1 MPTSTPYDIIR
12 QSLVDAQLVEALSKD
27 ISATLSQ
34 HCGITDPNEVKEFAQ
49 VFELLVSGASQQ
61 GKLVQK
67 LEEQFFGTLE
77 VATEMK
83 EGLKRTLAQI
93 DEAYRST
100 MLMYQISF
108 YLGVSLIIVALGTAL
123 IGKEPLLPSVF
134 GTLGTADVIAFF
146 LLKPQE
152 RLQASRASLAQ
163 VQAALYNWFIDSVNL
178 NTLMNGF
185 AKKDDLANAVAMSE
199 SLMQHTDKTL
209 EMLQK
214 YCKLADG

>member
-1 MPTSTPYDIIR
+1 MPALTPYDIIR

-34 HCGITDPNEVKEFAQ
+34 HCGITDPNQIKEFAQ
-49 VFELLVSGASQQ
+49 IFELLVSGASQQ
-61 GKLVQK
+61 GKLGQK

-83 EGLKRTLAQI
+83 EGLKRTIAQI
-93 DEAYRST
+93 DQAYRST

-108 YLGVSLIIVALGTAL
+108 YLGVLLILVAVGTAL
-123 IGKEPLLPSVF
+123 LGKESLLSSIF

-185 AKKDDLANAVAMSE
+185 AKKEDFANAAVMSE
-199 SLMQHTDKTL
+199 SLMLHTDKTL

-214 YCKLADG
+214 YCKFTNG